1 MLDRQTVLT
10 LFEETAQV
18 FLFNLDFIPD
28 DKLSWKPA
36 PDAKSVLEIIN
47 HLAEFLNSISSR
59 LESQDAEFVPAANRS
74 QAKQVLARSAERFAS
89 AVHGAT
95 AQALGAK
102 FRDDMPLTLAGW
114 RRPQPSTPSTTPG
127 RSPTFKPC
135 SATPKSTSTN
145 RPCPTGPCAET
156 RQLTT
161 SSQQSTYTVP
171 HGKGQRASIA
181 APELGATAESSQ
193 HRRASTCCKY
203 LRAGVLH
210 FPPQKWFH
218 SPK

>member
-102 FRDDMPLTLAGW
+102 FRDDMPLTLGW
-114 RRPQPSTPSTTPG
+114 M
-127 RSPTFKPC
+127 
-135 SATPKSTSTN
+135 
-145 RPCPTGPCAET
+145 
-156 RQLTT
+156 
-161 SSQQSTYTVP
+161 
-171 HGKGQRASIA
+171 
-181 APELGATAESSQ
+181 ATAATLDTI
-193 HRRASTCCKY
+193 HH
-203 LRAGVLH
+203 AGQIAYIQTLLGDTEIH
-210 FPPQKWFH
+210 FDQSAMPNWAVR
-218 SPK
+218 